1 MLIMVIKWRAF
12 DQAIRYIVQYFCGN
26 FAASGTRA
34 MRFLTSGEK
43 WRVNGEKQ
51 GDKSCADA

>member
-12 DQAIRYIVQYFCGN
+12 DQAIRSIVQYFCGN

-51 GDKSCADA
+51 GD